1 MQRRVRLFDALVFMM
16 PICPRCLR
24 KTSSFYCAR
33 DHLHYAAVGRV
44 APHRFIEKV
53 LDMTKIIAPPH
64 AMSMADR
71 VTYGI
76 VGGIVVLG
84 VLAFI
89 FLQ

>member
-1 MQRRVRLFDALVFMM
+1 MRA
-16 PICPRCLR
+16 ICPRYS
-24 KTSSFYCAR
+24 KKAPSFYFAR
-33 DHLHYAAVGRV
+33 DHLHFAAAGRV
-44 APHRFIEKV
+44 SPHRFIEKV

>member
-33 DHLHYAAVGRV
+33 DQLHYAAVGRV

-71 VTYGI
+71 VTYVGI
-76 VGGIVVLG
+76 AGII
-84 VLAFI
+84 VLAI
-89 FLQ
+89 FAFVFWQ